1 MKYNHEVKVFAL
13 KEAKKVLWDGDPD
26 NEAGKEEFIC
36 VALRYVANKY
46 PTAWVDAFEMR
57 GIISER
63 LDGCHTLQ
71 CWLQEKG
78 VNMSLVTS
86 QQLQQHRHAWVN
98 KLIEEF
104 SS

>member
-1 MKYNHEVKVFAL
+1 
-13 KEAKKVLWDGDPD
+13 
-26 NEAGKEEFIC
+26 
-36 VALRYVANKY
+36 
-46 PTAWVDAFEMR
+46 MR
-57 GIISER
+57 TIISER
-63 LDGCHTLQ
+63 LNGCHTLQ

-86 QQLQQHRHAWVN
+86 QQLQQHRHAWVD